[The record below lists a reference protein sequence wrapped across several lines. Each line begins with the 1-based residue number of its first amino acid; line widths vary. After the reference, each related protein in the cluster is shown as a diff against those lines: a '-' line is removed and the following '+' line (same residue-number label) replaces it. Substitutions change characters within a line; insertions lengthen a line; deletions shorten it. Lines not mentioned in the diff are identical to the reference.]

1 MLKII
6 LDTNVLVSAFIM
18 CGKPLKLLHKS
29 TRDQQCVLLSSSRL
43 INEAARVL
51 SRPKFERY
59 WDVSVNILHPD
70 LFDLVTT
77 KSKFRAVPDDPD
89 DDMVINA
96 AYDGRADYIVS
107 GDRHLLKMKEFKGI
121 PIVTV
126 ARMLDILEDLSL

>member
-18 CGKPLKLLHKS
+18 GGKPLKLLHKS

-59 WDVSVNILHPD
+59 SAVSVNVLHPD
-70 LFDLVTT
+70 LFDLVTV
-77 KSKFRAVPDDPD
+77 KSKFRAVPNDPD

-96 AYDGRADYIVS
+96 AYDGHADYIVS
-107 GDRHLLKMKEFKGI
+107 GDKHLLNMKEFRGI
-121 PIVTV
+121 PVVTV
-126 ARMLDILEDLSL
+126 ARMLDILEGLPI

>member
-18 CGKPLKLLHKS
+18 DGKPSKLLHESLRHKK
-29 TRDQQCVLLSSSRL
+29 CVLLSSSRL

-59 WDVSVNILHPD
+59 SAVSVNILYPN
-70 LFDLVTT
+70 LFDLVTV

-126 ARMLDILEDLSL
+126 ARMLDILETSA